1 MTATNPQRWRPQSF
15 MQLQD
20 KDMEGVWRELDLSLK
35 LAFDSIYSAQDI
47 SVENPAGGFAVA
59 FGHTDVLG
67 SKTIATGLTT
77 VTEVVV
83 SLRMITAVNEWVTAQ
98 PSQTAGSIDVRVWKP
113 TAAGDTTPI
122 ASVVTRSV
130 AWSVKGA

>member
-1 MTATNPQRWRPQSF
+1 

-35 LAFDSIYSAQDI
+35 LAFDSIYSAQDV
-47 SVENPAGGFAVA
+47 SVENPTGGFAA
-59 FGHTDVLG
+59 AMGHTDVLG

-98 PSQTAGSIDVRVWKP
+98 PSQAAGSIDVTVWKP

-122 ASVVTRSV
+122 ASIVSRAVS
-130 AWSVKGA
+130 WSVKGT